1 MPVKVISICAAKGG
15 CTKTSITAL
24 LAVRASQECRRVA
37 LFDLNGD
44 QGDLTQWWI
53 LRGHPTN
60 PRLVD
65 VEKISQDIE
74 VLRAGKSDWLLIDTP
89 PFDLDI
95 IENAVLK
102 SDCVIIPVRPS
113 MFDIN
118 GVAPVVEMCRE
129 RRKPY
134 SFLLS
139 AVDAKMPKLT
149 ESAMSALVNDGPIFA
164 SRVSYRQSYIT
175 AISRGKTG
183 AEIDETLQTEVDN
196 LWVEVK
202 RLASAPISISTA
214 RGRVAS

>member
-1 MPVKVISICAAKGG
+1 MKIVSICAAKGG
-15 CTKTSITAL
+15 CTKSSATAS
-24 LAVRASQECRRVA
+24 LAVRAARESRRVA

-53 LRGHPTN
+53 LRGHPAN
-60 PRLVD
+60 PRIIEVQ
-65 VEKISQDIE
+65 KINQDIE
-74 VLRAGKSDWLLIDTP
+74 VLRAEKFDWLFIDTP
-89 PFDLDI
+89 PVDLDI

-102 SDCVIIPVRPS
+102 SDCVVIPVRPS

-149 ESAMSALVNDGPIFA
+149 ESAMSALVNDGPVFA
-164 SRVSYRQSYIT
+164 SRISYRQSYIT

-202 RLASAPISISTA
+202 RLASAPIAISTA

>member
-1 MPVKVISICAAKGG
+1 MKIVSICAAKGG
-15 CTKTSITAL
+15 CTKSSVTAS
-24 LAVRASQECRRVA
+24 LAVRASGESRRIA

-53 LRGHPTN
+53 LRGHPAN
-60 PRLVD
+60 PRIIE

-74 VLRAGKSDWLLIDTP
+74 VLRAEKFDWLFIDTP
-89 PFDLDI
+89 PVDLDI

-118 GVAPVVEMCRE
+118 GVTPVVEMCRE

-149 ESAMSALVNDGPIFA
+149 ESAMSALVNDGQIFA
-164 SRVSYRQSYIT
+164 SRISYRQSYIT

-183 AEIDETLQTEVDN
+183 AEIDQSLQTEIDN

-202 RLASAPISISTA
+202 RLASTPISISA
-214 RGRVAS
+214 LRGRIAS

>member
-1 MPVKVISICAAKGG
+1 M
-15 CTKTSITAL
+15 
-24 LAVRASQECRRVA
+24 AVRRHS
-37 LFDLNGD
+37 
-44 QGDLTQWWI
+44 
-53 LRGHPTN
+53 
-60 PRLVD
+60 
-65 VEKISQDIE
+65 
-74 VLRAGKSDWLLIDTP
+74 

-118 GVAPVVEMCRE
+118 GVVPVVEMCRE
-129 RRKPY
+129 RSKPY

-164 SRVSYRQSYIT
+164 SRISYRQSYIT

-183 AEIDETLQTEVDN
+183 PEVDEALHAEIDN

-202 RLASAPISISTA
+202 RLASTPVSLSAV
-214 RGRVAS
+214 RGRVGS

>member
-1 MPVKVISICAAKGG
+1 MKIISICAAKGG
-15 CTKTSITAL
+15 CTKSSVTAS
-24 LAVRASQECRRVA
+24 LAVRAARESRRVA

-53 LRGHPTN
+53 LRGHPAN
-60 PRLVD
+60 PCIIEVQ
-65 VEKISQDIE
+65 KINQDIE
-74 VLRAGKSDWLLIDTP
+74 VLRAEKFDWLFIDTP
-89 PFDLDI
+89 PVDLDI

-102 SDCVIIPVRPS
+102 SDCVVIPVRPS

-164 SRVSYRQSYIT
+164 SRISYRQSYIT

-202 RLASAPISISTA
+202 RLASAPIAISTA

>member
-1 MPVKVISICAAKGG
+1 MKIVSICAAKGG
-15 CTKTSITAL
+15 CTKSSVTAS
-24 LAVRASQECRRVA
+24 LAVRAARESRRVA

-53 LRGHPTN
+53 LRGHPAN
-60 PRLVD
+60 PRIVE

-74 VLRAGKSDWLLIDTP
+74 VLRAEKFDWLFIDTP
-89 PFDLDI
+89 PVDLDI

-118 GVAPVVEMCRE
+118 GVTPVVEMCRE

-149 ESAMSALVNDGPIFA
+149 ESAMSALVNDGQIFA
-164 SRVSYRQSYIT
+164 SRISYRQSYIT

-183 AEIDETLQTEVDN
+183 AEIDQSLQTEIDN

-202 RLASAPISISTA
+202 RLASTPISISA
-214 RGRVAS
+214 LRGRIAS

>member
-1 MPVKVISICAAKGG
+1 MKIVSICAAKGG
-15 CTKTSITAL
+15 CTKSSLTAS
-24 LAVRASQECRRVA
+24 LAVRAARESRRVA

-53 LRGHPTN
+53 LRGLPAN
-60 PRLVD
+60 PVIIE
-65 VEKISQDIE
+65 VTKISQDIE
-74 VLRAGKSDWLLIDTP
+74 VLRAKKFDWLFIDTP

-113 MFDIN
+113 IFDIN

-129 RRKPY
+129 RRRPY

-164 SRVSYRQSYIT
+164 SRLSYRQSYIT

-183 AEIDETLQTEVDN
+183 AEIDEALQAEIDN

-202 RLASAPISISTA
+202 RLASTPVSISTV
-214 RGRVAS
+214 RGAVAS

>member
-1 MPVKVISICAAKGG
+1 MKIISICAAKGG
-15 CTKTSITAL
+15 CTKSSVTAS
-24 LAVRASQECRRVA
+24 LAVRAARDCRRVA

-44 QGDLTQWWI
+44 QWDLTQWWI
-53 LRGHPTN
+53 LRGHPAN
-60 PRLVD
+60 PRIIE

-74 VLRAGKSDWLLIDTP
+74 VLRAQKFDWLFIDTP
-89 PFDLDI
+89 PVDLDI

-118 GVAPVVEMCRE
+118 GVTPVVEMCRE
-129 RRKPY
+129 RHKPY

-149 ESAMSALVNDGPIFA
+149 ESAMSALVKDGPIFA
-164 SRVSYRQSYIT
+164 SRISYRQSYIT

-183 AEIDETLQTEVDN
+183 AEIDDALQTEIDN

-202 RLASAPISISTA
+202 RLASTPIFISPA
-214 RGRVAS
+214 RGRVTS

>member
-1 MPVKVISICAAKGG
+1 MKVVSICAAKGG
-15 CTKTSITAL
+15 CTKTSVTATL
-24 LAVRASQECRRVA
+24 GTRAAQECRRVA

-60 PRLVD
+60 PRLIE

-74 VLRAGKSDWLLIDTP
+74 ALRAEKFDWLFIDTP

-118 GVAPVVEMCRE
+118 GVVPVVEMCRE
-129 RRKPY
+129 RSKPY

-164 SRVSYRQSYIT
+164 SRVGYRQSYIT

-183 AEIDETLQTEVDN
+183 PEVDEALHAEIDN

-202 RLASAPISISTA
+202 RLASTPISLSA
-214 RGRVAS
+214 VGGRVES

>member
-1 MPVKVISICAAKGG
+1 MKVVSICAAKGG
-15 CTKTSITAL
+15 CTKTTVTSS
-24 LAVRASQECRRVA
+24 LATRAAQESRRVA

-53 LRGHPTN
+53 LRGHPAN
-60 PRLVD
+60 PRLIE

-74 VLRAGKSDWLLIDTP
+74 ALRAEKFGWLFIDTP

-118 GVAPVVEMCRE
+118 GVVPVVEMCRE

-139 AVDAKMPKLT
+139 AVDAKMSKLT

-164 SRVSYRQSYIT
+164 TRISYRQSYIT
-175 AISRGKTG
+175 AIPRGKAG
-183 AEIDETLQTEVDN
+183 AEVDESLQPEIDN

-202 RLASAPISISTA
+202 RLASTPISISA
-214 RGRVAS
+214 FKGRIAS